1 MNNRCQQNFYI
12 TSPIYYVNDVP
23 HIGHAYTSIAC
34 DVQARFRRLQGM
46 DVRFLTGT
54 DEHGQKV
61 EKSALARGLQPQEFC
76 DQVSAKFRE
85 LAQTLG
91 LSHDDFIRTTEDRHK
106 TCAQEFW
113 RRLEERGFIYKDVY
127 EGWYAVRDEAFYGED
142 ELVEGRAPTGAEVT
156 WHKEE
161 SYFFKLSAF
170 QNKLLMLYEAAPDFV
185 QPQSKMNEV
194 LSFVRG
200 GLRDLSISR
209 TSFKWGIPLPK
220 AYSSK
225 LGESHEIS
233 ATNNEASSDN
243 GSHIMYVW
251 LDALTNYLSALGFP
265 DEKNALYQ
273 NFWCNTSFSPV
284 HIVGKDILRFHAVYW
299 PAFLMAADL
308 PLPHSIFAHGWWTNQ
323 GQKISKSVGN
333 VIDPLKEID
342 WIESLGSSKETAI
355 EYFKYFLLREVP
367 FGNDGDYSR
376 ANLIT
381 RVNAELVN
389 NIGNLVQRSLTMIYR
404 NGEIVDI
411 KGFDE
416 GQELLKH
423 GYVLQE
429 KLAQKMN
436 EFAYDQAIGEI
447 IHFASMCNIFINDK
461 APWSLKKDGKIAEM
475 NLVLS
480 TIAESLR
487 IIAISFQPFL
497 PKLSAQIIDFLQ
509 LDQNSRKMACVDKK
523 YVLLAGH
530 KISEPKIIFPRLITL
545 T

>member
-1 MNNRCQQNFYI
+1 MKRIKRNLEITTKEMNQQNFYI

-23 HIGHAYTSIAC
+23 HIGHAYTSVAC
-34 DVQARFRRLQGM
+34 DVLARFRRLQGM
-46 DVRFLTGT
+46 GVHFLTGT

-76 DQVSAKFRE
+76 DQVSLKFRE
-85 LAQTLG
+85 LVQMLG
-91 LSHDDFIRTTEDRHK
+91 LSHDDFIRTTEERHK
-106 TCAQEFW
+106 LCAQEFW
-113 RRLEERGFIYKDVY
+113 RRLEKRGFIYKDIY

-142 ELVEGRAPTGAEVT
+142 ELVDGKAPTGAEVT

-185 QPQSKMNEV
+185 QPTSKMNEV
-194 LSFVRG
+194 LSFVKG

-209 TSFKWGIPLPK
+209 TSFKWGIKIPQDGN
-220 AYSSK
+220 A
-225 LGESHEIS
+225 
-233 ATNNEASSDN
+233 SDN
-243 GSHIMYVW
+243 GSSHIMYVW

-265 DEKNALYQ
+265 DEKTPLYKD
-273 NFWCNTSFSPV
+273 FWCNTSLSPV
-284 HIVGKDILRFHAVYW
+284 HVVGKDILRFHAVYW

-308 PLPHSIFAHGWWTNQ
+308 PLPHTIFAHGWWTNQ

-333 VIDPLKEID
+333 VIDPIKEVE
-342 WIESLGSSKETAI
+342 WIEAAGCSKDTAI

-376 ANLIT
+376 ANLLT
-381 RVNAELVN
+381 RVNAELAN
-389 NIGNLVQRSLTMIYR
+389 NIGNLVQRSLTMIYKNN

-411 KGFDE
+411 QGFE
-416 GQELLKH
+416 AGQELLKH
-423 GYVLQE
+423 GYALQE
-429 KLAQKMN
+429 KVTQKMN

-447 IHFASMCNIFINDK
+447 ISFASMCNIFINDK
-461 APWSLKKDGKIAEM
+461 APWGLKKEGKIIEM

-487 IIAISFQPFL
+487 LIMISFQPFL
-497 PKLSAQIIDFLQ
+497 PHLALQVIDFLQ
-509 LDQNSRKMACVDKK
+509 LDQKYCKIENIDKK
-523 YVLLAGH
+523 YALAAGH
-530 KISEPKIIFPRLITL
+530 KILEPKIIFPRLIDL
-545 T
+545 TN

>member
-1 MNNRCQQNFYI
+1 M
-12 TSPIYYVNDVP
+12 NDVP

-46 DVRFLTGT
+46 NVRFLTGT

-85 LAQTLG
+85 LAQMLG
-91 LSHDDFIRTTEDRHK
+91 LSHDDFIRTTEERHK
-106 TCAQEFW
+106 LCAQEFW
-113 RRLEERGFIYKDVY
+113 RRLEKRGFIYKDVY

-142 ELVEGRAPTGAEVT
+142 ELVDGKAPTGAEVT

-170 QNKLLMLYEAAPDFV
+170 QDKLLMLYEAAPDFV

-194 LSFVRG
+194 LSFVKG

-209 TSFKWGIPLPK
+209 NSFKWGIALPNEDG
-220 AYSSK
+220 SK
-225 LGESHEIS
+225 VGEG
-233 ATNNEASSDN
+233 ANNP
-243 GSHIMYVW
+243 HIMYVW

-265 DEKNALYQ
+265 DEKNPLYQ
-273 NFWCNTSFSPV
+273 NFWCNTSLSPV

-342 WIESLGSSKETAI
+342 WIESLGCSKETAI
-355 EYFKYFLLREVP
+355 EYFKYFLVREVP

-376 ANLIT
+376 AHLLT
-381 RVNAELVN
+381 RVNAELAN
-389 NIGNLVQRSLTMIYR
+389 NIGNLVQRSLSMIHKNN

-411 KGFDE
+411 KGFTE

-423 GYVLQE
+423 GYALQE
-429 KLAQKMN
+429 KVAQKMN

-447 IHFASMCNIFINDK
+447 IQFASMCNIFINDK
-461 APWSLKKDGKIAEM
+461 APWGLKKEGKLEEM

-480 TIAESLR
+480 TIAEGLR
-487 IIAISFQPFL
+487 LIMISFQPFL
-497 PKLSAQIIDFLQ
+497 PRLTKQVLDFLQ
-509 LDQNSRKMACVDKK
+509 IDPSFCKNENIDRKYGLA
-523 YVLLAGH
+523 AGH
-530 KISEPKIIFPRLITL
+530 KIAEPKIVFPRLENKN
-545 T
+545 